1 MTMTKKFNGAVA
13 FEALLTGLTLLFL
26 MIPVV
31 QMVITAFMVN
41 SFRGVKAGFTTQ
53 WLMKVI
59 ELYGDTIVRS
69 IVLALMTLVVC
80 VVVGVPAAWVLV
92 REQKSKWAAFLEE
105 AFILPLSMPGLAVG
119 LGILL
124 IWGGFSYFRQSIF
137 FLLAGHVM
145 FCLPFMVRSV
155 TAVLRVEPLRQYEEA
170 SATLG
175 ASSWTTFRRVV
186 VPVAMPGI
194 LAGALMVV
202 TVSLGE
208 FNISWMLQTPY
219 TKTLP
224 VGLADSYA
232 SMRLEVGSAYTFIFL
247 VILVPLLT
255 LMQQLPERIARRRAM
270 KRA

>member
-1 MTMTKKFNGAVA
+1 MSAKKSFNGAVC
-13 FEALLTGLTLLFL
+13 FEAALTGLTLLFL
-26 MIPVV
+26 MVPVI
-31 QMVITAFMVN
+31 QMVITAFTVN
-41 SFRGVKAGFTTQ
+41 AFRGIKSGLTMQ
-53 WLMKVI
+53 WLVKVL

-69 IVLALMTLVVC
+69 LGLALMTLIVC
-80 VVVGVPAAWVLV
+80 AIVGVPAAWVLV
-92 REQKSKWAAFLEE
+92 REQRKR
-105 AFILPLSMPGLAVG
+105 
-119 LGILL
+119 
-124 IWGGFSYFRQSIF
+124 WGGFSYFRQSIF

-155 TAVLRVEPLRQYEEA
+155 TAVLRVEPLSQYEEA

-175 ASSWTTFRRVV
+175 ASAWTTFRRVV

-232 SMRLEVGSAYTFIFL
+232 SMRLEVGSAYTFIFF

-255 LMQQLPERIARRRAM
+255 LMQKLPERLSKRRAL
-270 KRA
+270 KNK